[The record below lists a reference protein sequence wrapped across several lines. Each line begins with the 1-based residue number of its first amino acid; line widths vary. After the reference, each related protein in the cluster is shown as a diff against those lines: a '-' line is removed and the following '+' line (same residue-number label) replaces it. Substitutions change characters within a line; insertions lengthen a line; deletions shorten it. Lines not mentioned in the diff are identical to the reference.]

1 MRKPCYT
8 VFRTCGGCANAVTRI
23 LNKFDGVTDVNCDVG
38 QKTVTVQH
46 HSDSVASADMLD
58 ALMQWRY

>member
-1 MRKPCYT
+1 M
-8 VFRTCGGCANAVTRI
+8 TRI

-46 HSDSVASADMLD
+46 HSDSVASADMLE